1 MTESISE
8 IFSTLMDSEKLI
20 AYGGLTLLLIVV
32 YAETG
37 LFFGFFLPGDYLL
50 FTAGL
55 LCGTNVLDVNI
66 YLLTGSVITAAI
78 AGDYTGYATG
88 RVFGK
93 KLLNRE
99 DSFFFK
105 KKYLLQTEIFFAK
118 YGYASLIIGRYFPIV
133 RTFAPILAGIVKMD
147 FKKFSIANIT
157 GGILWVATLIPTGYY
172 LGKTY
177 PQITDYLVYIILLF
191 TVLTS
196 IPLIKFIYSSLKY
209 KWAKSLS

>member
-32 YAETG
+32 FAETG

-55 LCGTNVLDVNI
+55 LCGTELLDVNI
-66 YLLTGSVITAAI
+66 YMLTGSVIAAAI
-78 AGDYTGYATG
+78 AGDYTGYASG
-88 RVFGK
+88 RLFGK
-93 KLLNRE
+93 KLFKKE

-105 KKYLLQTEIFFAK
+105 QKYLHKTEKFFTK
-118 YGYASLIIGRYFPIV
+118 YGNASLILGRYFPIV
-133 RTFAPILAGIVKMD
+133 RTFAPILAGAVKMD
-147 FKKFSIANIT
+147 FKKFSIANIS
-157 GGILWVATLIPTGYY
+157 GGILWVSTLIPTGYY

-177 PQITDYLVYIILLF
+177 PQVMEYLGYIIAGFIIVTTLPFIKLF
-191 TVLTS
+191 YENFKSKHVKTV
-196 IPLIKFIYSSLKY
+196 
-209 KWAKSLS
+209 